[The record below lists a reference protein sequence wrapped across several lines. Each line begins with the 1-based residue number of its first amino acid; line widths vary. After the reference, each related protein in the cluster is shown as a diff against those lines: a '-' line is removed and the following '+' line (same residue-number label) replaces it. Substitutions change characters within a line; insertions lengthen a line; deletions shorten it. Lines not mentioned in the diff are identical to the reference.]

1 MEISKLPYPQL
12 KHLMAFSSVHSLV
25 LLIGFALLSIAC
37 EMENEIDES
46 QNILPMIAGQMAGT
60 ETAGTATAGNEQG
73 GETEGGDRNENQCT
87 DCAQVGTWYRFT
99 SLGLE
104 AIDNG
109 PHPVIAV
116 LNSLWS
122 ADVNSHSLNVLFEIR
137 AVDGDQITMGAM
149 NAAWVSEAE
158 DDYCVMPET
167 AIEFIFTQNACNM
180 SNTVPAGINIYAGSQ
195 EIPKNCSPQ
204 GEATNAIP
212 VRDVLLSAD
221 FAPDCGSIVNGTV
234 RSAAIKR
241 SALENT
247 CSCLSPVLSSC
258 QGIDPNFEG
267 NNFGECGGCNQRYS
281 SLSRQLN
288 SIQELTWECEVDGEQ
303 SVCIEA
309 SFEASRLSF
318 TPPQCP

>member
-1 MEISKLPYPQL
+1 MRGSKCPFTFLNRYFPY
-12 KHLMAFSSVHSLV
+12 LMV
-25 LLIGFALLSIAC
+25 LGLAIIAHAC
-37 EMENEIDES
+37 EMENEIDTS
-46 QNILPMIAGQMAGT
+46 PNVLPVAAG
-60 ETAGTATAGNEQG
+60 ETAGADILAGNEQA
-73 GETEGGDRNENQCT
+73 GESEGSMNNEPQCAT
-87 DCAQVGTWYRFT
+87 CAQIGTWYRFT
-99 SLGLE
+99 SLSLDT
-104 AIDNG
+104 IDGG

-122 ADVNSHSLNVLFEIR
+122 ADVGSHFLNVLFEVR

-149 NAAWVSEAE
+149 NAAWISEAE
-158 DDYCVMPET
+158 NDYCVMPES
-167 AIEFIFTQNACNM
+167 AIEFIFTQSECNM
-180 SNTVPAGINIYAGSQ
+180 SNSVPAGINIYAGSQ

-204 GEATNAIP
+204 GEAGNAIP

-241 SALENT
+241 SALEGT
-247 CSCLSPVLSSC
+247 CSCLSPVLGSC

-267 NNFGECGGCNQRYS
+267 NNFGECTGCNQRYS

-303 SVCIEA
+303 SACIEA
-309 SFEASRLSF
+309 NFEAKRLNF